1 MTNQEVAELLEKIAA
16 VYTIKEDNRF
26 KIIAYENAADS
37 IKNSVV
43 EVKDLWKDGK
53 LSTLPGIGK
62 SIAGYLDE
70 LFRTGRVKHFE
81 IVLRGVP
88 ASIFPLLEI
97 PGFGPKKAYKIVSLL
112 KLNNP
117 EKVID
122 ELLQAARG
130 GKIAPIEGFGDKS
143 QQDIIE
149 AIERFK
155 RGQGREKR
163 MPLPYAYNL
172 ADEVID
178 YLNKHKDTLDAVPLG
193 SLRRMLATI
202 GDIDIAVAT
211 NNPKETI
218 KWFLAYPKKEKVV
231 EEGGS
236 GATILLDSGRQIDLR
251 VQSPK
256 KFGAMLQYFTGSK
269 AHNIHL
275 REYALKKG
283 LSLSEYGIKPLKKN
297 QELILRLRSGQGI
310 KKTEFNKKEGL
321 YEIEKEEDFYKAL
334 GLAWMP
340 PEIREDRGE
349 IEAALCEAQGKLP
362 GLPKLVETSDIK
374 GEFHIHSNYDLKP
387 SHDLGQSSLVQLVKQ
402 AETMHYEY
410 IGISDHNPSYTNHN
424 SSEILSILKARKSKF
439 EQILKSIK
447 SVRVHLFIMLEVDIL
462 PDGKLP
468 LPDAAF
474 DFLDAIIVSVHSSFR
489 LPKTEMTDRI
499 ISGLSYPKAKI
510 LGHPTGRLFGTRDGY
525 ELDWERIFKYC
536 QQMNKALEINS
547 FPERLD
553 LSDTLVKEAI
563 KNKVKLAIN
572 TDSHEVS
579 QMNMLK
585 YGVSVARRGWAEK
598 DDIINTMPY
607 NKVKEWLFSSGRR

>member
-26 KIIAYENAADS
+26 KIIAYEKAADS
-37 IKNSVV
+37 IRNSAV
-43 EVKDLWKDGK
+43 EMKDLWKDGK

-81 IVLRGVP
+81 IILRGVP

-117 EKVID
+117 EKVVD

-155 RGQGREKR
+155 RGQVREKR

-172 ADEVID
+172 AVTIID
-178 YLNKHKDTLDAVPLG
+178 YLSKHKDTLDAVPLG

-283 LSLSEYGIKPLKKN
+283 LSLSEYGIKV
-297 QELILRLRSGQGI
+297 I
-310 KKTEFNKKEGL
+310 KKVQSLKFKVQNYNSKLKM
-321 YEIEKEEDFYKAL
+321 YEYSDEKGFYQAL
-334 GLAWMP
+334 GLSWIP

-349 IEAALCEAQGKLP
+349 IEAAEREAQGKPP
-362 GLPKLVETSDIK
+362 GLPKLIETKDIK
-374 GEFHIHSNYDLKP
+374 GEFHIHSNYNLQP
-387 SHDLGQSSLVQLVKQ
+387 SHDLGQSSLAELLKQ

-410 IGISDHNPSYTNHN
+410 IGISDHNPSYTNHS

-468 LPDAAF
+468 IPDAAY

-489 LPKTEMTDRI
+489 LPKTEMTERV
-499 ISGLSYPKAKI
+499 ISGLSHPKAKI

-579 QMNMLK
+579 QMKLIK

-607 NKVKEWLFSSGRR
+607 NKVKEWLLKNIRPA